1 MRSGIVAPRPESIAS
16 QGDKP
21 RRSGLHAVGQSIVLA
36 QVSDLLATGAP
47 TLAPADL
54 LTAVC
59 QAAAGHLSLTNVV
72 LFKRLAGQSRTLAWS
87 APGVAAWSRMIARE
101 QAWKRAAALLDD
113 GGSAPKP
120 PLRAVDDGGS
130 APKPPLRAVD
140 ERRLPDRDR
149 EDEVAVASVWDERL
163 GLSAL
168 LYAESRRRL
177 DHPDQRLL
185 EELLRRMLVLP
196 ES

>member
-1 MRSGIVAPRPESIAS
+1 MSSGIVAPRPEEGPSSAR
-16 QGDKP
+16 GDKP
-21 RRSGLHAVGQSIVLA
+21 RRSGLHGVDDGGYAPKPLLRAVDQSIVLA
-36 QVSDLLATGAP
+36 HVSDLLAAGAP

-101 QAWKRAAALLDD
+101 QAWKRAAAFL
-113 GGSAPKP
+113 
-120 PLRAVDDGGS
+120 
-130 APKPPLRAVD
+130 D
-140 ERRLPDRDR
+140 ERRRPTRERDG
-149 EDEVAVASVWDERL
+149 EAAVASVWDERL

-177 DHPDQRLL
+177 DEHDHRLL

-196 ES
+196 SSPES

>member
-1 MRSGIVAPRPESIAS
+1 MRSGIVAPRPESIGCTPPSLRPAEPGS
-16 QGDKP
+16 APYPGEGPSSARADKP
-21 RRSGLHAVGQSIVLA
+21 RRSGLHAIDQSVVLA

-59 QAAAGHLSLTNVV
+59 QAAAAHLSLTNVV

-87 APGVAAWSRMIARE
+87 APGVPAWSRMMARE
-101 QAWKRAAALLDD
+101 QVWKRAAALLD
-113 GGSAPKP
+113 
-120 PLRAVDDGGS
+120 
-130 APKPPLRAVD
+130 
-140 ERRLPDRDR
+140 ERRRPAHEPDG
-149 EDEVAVASVWDERL
+149 EAAVVSVWDERL

-168 LYAESRRRL
+168 LYAESRRSL
-177 DHPDQRLL
+177 DHHDHRLL

-196 ES
+196 SSKES